1 MVASRKMSNMPLNS
15 HRASSDNDR
24 MSPQTS
30 APLEPQDLHP
40 LNMRMERRKRT
51 RTGCVNCS
59 RRRRKCDEA
68 KPTCTGCK
76 RRGDECQWRMLGAF
90 RDSNIK
96 VLESDHPSMSQGVAA
111 SKNKRQCR
119 FKILNSAPRALRA
132 KGAPKQRGHE
142 ASEQPVHEPS
152 PPPAPDPSAT
162 PVPVTATENTPDP
175 TPSLTNEIRSHNP
188 ALNQGL
194 SPPYSSDTPSDL
206 SQKSIPNKSPGHPED
221 VINGHDLG
229 LQAASPQ
236 SHYPPT
242 LQCDFNTLPQPRD
255 DSPQV
260 HNSSPEYMIDGLSGL
275 GGLTQSAQF
284 HSSLT
289 GSYQTIPSPLF
300 EHNIFSDPADLVN
313 DVFLPGSAYEA
324 LHTTLRNRQLW
335 TALPDIPNRRSSQDS
350 IPPVHTPVAVSDA
363 GSFSRNKRQSRG
375 LEYSRR
381 FELSP
386 EREHV
391 LWGNYLNEICSW
403 VS

>member
-1 MVASRKMSNMPLNS
+1 MSNMSLNS
-15 HRASSDNDR
+15 PRTSSDNDR
-24 MSPQTS
+24 MSPQAS

-40 LNMRMERRKRT
+40 LNMGMERRKRT

-96 VLESDHPSMSQGVAA
+96 VLESDHPSMSQGVAVN
-111 SKNKRQCR
+111 KNKRQSR
-119 FKILNSAPRALRA
+119 FKILNSAPKTRA
-132 KGAPKQRGHE
+132 KSAPKEQGHG
-142 ASEQPVHEPS
+142 ASEQPVHEAS
-152 PPPAPDPSAT
+152 PPPAPDSSAT
-162 PVPVTATENTPDP
+162 AAPVTATENTPDP
-175 TPSLTNEIRSHNP
+175 SPPSLTNEIRSPNP

-194 SPPYSSDTPSDL
+194 SPPYSSDASSHL
-206 SQKSIPNKSPGHPED
+206 SQKSIQNKSPCHPEN

-242 LQCDFNTLPQPRD
+242 IQCDYNTLPQSRD
-255 DSPQV
+255 DSSQI

-289 GSYQTIPSPLF
+289 GSYQTVPSPLF

-335 TALPDIPNRRSSQDS
+335 TALPDIPNRRRSQDS
-350 IPPVHTPVAVSDA
+350 IPPVHTPVTVSEA
-363 GSFSRNKRQSRG
+363 GSFPRTKRQSRG

-386 EREHV
+386 EREHI